1 MRAFQKKLDDMVSS
15 FLPMFMS
22 VKDAGKTALVP
33 DTTAPPSKLANKVPL
48 TPLC

>member
-1 MRAFQKKLDDMVSS
+1 MRAFQKKVDVAVAS

-22 VKDAGKTALVP
+22 VKDAGKAALVP
-33 DTTAPPSKLANKVPL
+33 ETTPPPSKLANKVPL